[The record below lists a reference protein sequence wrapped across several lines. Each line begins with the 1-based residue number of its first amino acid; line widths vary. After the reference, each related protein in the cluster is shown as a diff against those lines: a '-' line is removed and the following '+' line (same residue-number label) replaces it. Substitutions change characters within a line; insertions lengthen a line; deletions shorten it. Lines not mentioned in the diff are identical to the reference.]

1 MANKFKLFV
10 GFLALVATFSVY
22 SVFNSLNSKS
32 ASFAIIGVQTPLPS
46 PDADPDHD
54 GLTNREE
61 SYWNTD
67 PFNPDTD
74 GDGFKDGEEVAS
86 GHDPLIPGPNDLLN
100 NGNLTDKISKLTL
113 SGLYE
118 GSLKPGGPNYDKSL
132 NDMTLAVID
141 DAAKSLNPD
150 IDLKKI
156 KTINPGKKN
165 EEVYLREV
173 SGPFEDFLKIFGNE
187 TSTIQKYLGVIGSNG
202 FGDKDLV
209 SYFQT
214 KELNFKTIFD
224 KAYFLD
230 VPQNWLSKHAYFLHF
245 IKTVQI
251 ANNSIAHGSEDPVK
265 ASTGLNALGDAL
277 ENLPELIDSFTN
289 KVKSEKLDNLFF
301 KSLIQ

>member
-10 GFLALVATFSVY
+10 GFLALVALFSVY
-22 SVFNSLNSKS
+22 TLFTSLSKRS
-32 ASFAIIGVQTPLPS
+32 ASVAVISVGSPLPS

-74 GDGFKDGEEVAS
+74 GDGFLDGEEVAS
-86 GHDPLIPGPNDLLN
+86 GHDPLIPGPKDLLN
-100 NGNLTDKISKLTL
+100 NGNLTDKLSKLTV

-118 GSLKPGGPNYDKSL
+118 GSLTPGGPNYDKSL
-132 NDMTLAVID
+132 NDMALAVMD

-150 IDLKKI
+150 IDLNKLKVI
-156 KTINPGKKN
+156 GSSNQNQKA
-165 EEVYLREV
+165 YLEEV
-173 SGPFEDFLKIFGNE
+173 SGPFENFLKTYGDEMKNL
-187 TSTIQKYLGVIGSNG
+187 QKYLGLIGSNG

-214 KELNFKTIFD
+214 KEQGFQEIFD
-224 KAYFLD
+224 KASSLA
-230 VPQNWLSKHAYFLHF
+230 VPQNWVSTHAHFLHF
-245 IKTVQI
+245 TKIIQT

-265 ASTGLNALGDAL
+265 ASMGLNALGNAL
-277 ENLPELIDSFTN
+277 ENFPELIGLFTD
-289 KVKSEKLDNLFF
+289 KVKSDNLNSPFF
-301 KSLIQ
+301 KSLTQ